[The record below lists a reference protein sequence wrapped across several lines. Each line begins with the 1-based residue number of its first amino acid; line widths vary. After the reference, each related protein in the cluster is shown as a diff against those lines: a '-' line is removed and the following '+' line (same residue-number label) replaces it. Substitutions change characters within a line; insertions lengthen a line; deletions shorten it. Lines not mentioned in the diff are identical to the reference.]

1 MIELRAISEDNFR
14 ECLLLRASVEN
25 EDFVDPVTYSLAEA
39 WVYYQDTRP
48 FAIYSDDTI
57 VGFVSMYVGEDNYQI
72 INFLI
77 DDAFQ
82 RKGYG
87 SKAVKLCIE
96 YLQREFSACRISAP
110 VKMEHIAAQE
120 FWIKQGFCLSD
131 TIEDGYVFMRLF
143 LLDKK
148 RTHALQY
155 LHPESFDGLIA
166 RSRLYVIQYDG
177 TCYKLVDGEWKE
189 CKKKSA
195 FRNRNAGIK
204 ISPKTEV
211 FGEFL
216 LFFDSTVVFG
226 LVRCGFFLFFG
237 MFFILFLCPLFSGFY
252 AL

>member
-1 MIELRAISEDNFR
+1 MKHTQGDNPMIELRAISEDNFR

-96 YLQREFSACRISAP
+96 YLQREYLILQPSR
-110 VKMEHIAAQE
+110 METLASQNR
-120 FWIKQGFCLSD
+120 FPS
-131 TIEDGYVFMRLF
+131 
-143 LLDKK
+143 
-148 RTHALQY
+148 
-155 LHPESFDGLIA
+155 
-166 RSRLYVIQYDG
+166 
-177 TCYKLVDGEWKE
+177 CYK
-189 CKKKSA
+189 A
-195 FRNRNAGIK
+195 RNFRI
-204 ISPKTEV
+204 
-211 FGEFL
+211 
-216 LFFDSTVVFG
+216 
-226 LVRCGFFLFFG
+226 
-237 MFFILFLCPLFSGFY
+237 
-252 AL
+252 

>member
-1 MIELRAISEDNFR
+1 MKHTQGDNPMIELRAISEDNFR

-57 VGFVSMYVGEDNYQI
+57 VGFVSMYEGEDNYQI

-143 LLDKK
+143 L
-148 RTHALQY
+148 T
-155 LHPESFDGLIA
+155 
-166 RSRLYVIQYDG
+166 
-177 TCYKLVDGEWKE
+177 
-189 CKKKSA
+189 
-195 FRNRNAGIK
+195 
-204 ISPKTEV
+204 
-211 FGEFL
+211 
-216 LFFDSTVVFG
+216 
-226 LVRCGFFLFFG
+226 
-237 MFFILFLCPLFSGFY
+237 
-252 AL
+252 

>member
-1 MIELRAISEDNFR
+1 MHSGRRKSRYTLALKSRHSLKLSSLMARSSIIGLSPCVCFTTYFSYHFINLSVQFLIRLI
-14 ECLLLRASVEN
+14 VEN

-131 TIEDGYVFMRLF
+131 TIEDGYVFMRL
-143 LLDKK
+143 
-148 RTHALQY
+148 Y
-155 LHPESFDGLIA
+155 LI
-166 RSRLYVIQYDG
+166 
-177 TCYKLVDGEWKE
+177 
-189 CKKKSA
+189 
-195 FRNRNAGIK
+195 
-204 ISPKTEV
+204 
-211 FGEFL
+211 
-216 LFFDSTVVFG
+216 
-226 LVRCGFFLFFG
+226 
-237 MFFILFLCPLFSGFY
+237 
-252 AL
+252 

>member
-1 MIELRAISEDNFR
+1 MKHTQGDNPMIELRAISEDNFR

-110 VKMEHIAAQE
+110 VKMEHIAAKE

-143 LLDKK
+143 L
-148 RTHALQY
+148 T
-155 LHPESFDGLIA
+155 
-166 RSRLYVIQYDG
+166 
-177 TCYKLVDGEWKE
+177 
-189 CKKKSA
+189 
-195 FRNRNAGIK
+195 
-204 ISPKTEV
+204 
-211 FGEFL
+211 
-216 LFFDSTVVFG
+216 
-226 LVRCGFFLFFG
+226 
-237 MFFILFLCPLFSGFY
+237 
-252 AL
+252 

>member
-131 TIEDGYVFMRLF
+131 TIEDMEIGWILKRNVWGKGYARILTKMLITECRKLRKGAIIECDPRQAVTEHIA
-143 LLDKK
+143 KK
-148 RTHALQY
+148 HGFKFSGKR
-155 LHPESFDGLIA
+155 DGCD
-166 RSRLYVIQYDG
+166 V
-177 TCYKLVDGEWKE
+177 YKLEE
-189 CKKKSA
+189 
-195 FRNRNAGIK
+195 
-204 ISPKTEV
+204 
-211 FGEFL
+211 
-216 LFFDSTVVFG
+216 
-226 LVRCGFFLFFG
+226 
-237 MFFILFLCPLFSGFY
+237 
-252 AL
+252 